1 MDLIIGLL
9 VVVVIGTIVL
19 KRTKPDLYKTLKAKL
34 TLK

>member
-19 KRTKPDLYKTLKAKL
+19 KRTKPDLYELLKAKIK
-34 TLK
+34 LK

>member
-19 KRTKPDLYKTLKAKL
+19 KRTKPDLYESLKEKIKL
-34 TLK
+34 K